1 MTSLNIIS
9 SICSII
15 SAIIAYLQYRKAKN
29 ASIAAINAKNQ
40 IASNKAILDLNSLLK
55 DVSGLEL
62 LLKKRLGKR
71 ELDTR
76 GANPSQILTT
86 LEEFISSLNKNR
98 VFVTGSARSDLDE
111 EYNKLVEYSKLIRN
125 SQIDSQVFEN
135 LSQSVRSI
143 IYIVNTEIGAKSFF
157 Q

>member
-1 MTSLNIIS
+1 MTSLSIIS

-76 GANPSQILTT
+76 GADSTQILTS

-98 VFVTGSARSDLDE
+98 VFVTGSARSDLDK

-135 LSQSVRSI
+135 LSLSVRSI
-143 IYIVNTEIGAKSFF
+143 ICIVNTEIGAKSFF